1 MQDTSHSKI
10 GVRVPK
16 SKEHPLGWQ
25 EVDVISPDSICL
37 VALPGSHVK
46 DGKKANG
53 FAKMIEETIEDK
65 NIPIYCAQYDFGNRN
80 FRVDRE
86 AVLARYGQEDYRFPF
101 IDEVSNK
108 DKTYIPQYVH
118 DLYQKILSPRLR
130 DEQGNRL
137 PISKVAQ
144 RLNKI
149 VFANHCFGSSVYIQL
164 EHLLKKD
171 MTKLGYTKNI
181 QNYLL
186 KQIHSV
192 NVAPV
197 SPYGI
202 TKTTAFKFISLSD
215 EKVTSVHTP
224 QIEHALNRRHEHE
237 CFLAQMNSYDVNQKN
252 TNRPFTMNFSL
263 FRPTENEV
271 VFAVNNIYP
280 LEIRSNPEYEGIEH
294 TFDSYADKDDDWR
307 TKQGDQ
313 ISKTFH
319 TTLNF
324 LIKHAKS
331 NDKELTEMPNIFK
344 SEEFSDILKRT
355 QKNRYDLITKEIS
368 LIKSR

>member
-1 MQDTSHSKI
+1 MQDTSHSKL

-16 SKEHPLGWQ
+16 SKEFPLGWQ
-25 EVDVISPDSICL
+25 EVDTISPDSVCII
-37 VALPGSHVK
+37 ALPGSHVK

-65 NIPIYCAQYDFGNRN
+65 DIPIYCAQYDFANRN
-80 FRVDRE
+80 FRIDRE

-101 IDEVSNK
+101 IDNVSTK

-118 DLYQKILSPRLR
+118 DLYQKTIAPRLR
-130 DEQGNRL
+130 DANNQRIS
-137 PISKVAQ
+137 ISKASQ
-144 RLNKI
+144 RLNQL
-149 VFANHCFGSSVYIQL
+149 VFANHCFGSSVYMQL
-164 EHLLKKD
+164 EHLMSKD
-171 MTKLGYTKNI
+171 MANLGYPQKFHNH
-181 QNYLL
+181 LL
-186 KQIHSV
+186 KQLHSV

-197 SPYGI
+197 SPYGA
-202 TKTTAFKFISLSD
+202 TKTTSFKFISLSD

-224 QIEHALNRRHEHE
+224 QIEYALNRRHEHE
-237 CFLAQMNSYDVNQKN
+237 CFLAQMNSYDTNQKN

-263 FRPTENEV
+263 FRPSQNEF

-280 LEIRSNPEYEGIEH
+280 LEIRSNPEYDGIEH

-313 ISKTFH
+313 ISKAFH
-319 TTLNF
+319 TSLNF

-331 NDKELTEMPNIFK
+331 NQKELTEMPDIFK
-344 SEEFSDILKRT
+344 SEEFADTLKRS
-355 QKNRYDLITKEIS
+355 QKNRYDIITKELK

>member
-1 MQDTSHSKI
+1 MQDNSHSTL

-16 SKEHPLGWQ
+16 NEEHPLGWQ
-25 EVDVISPDSICL
+25 EVDILPPDDVCIL
-37 VALPGSHVK
+37 ALPGSHVK

-53 FAKMIEETIEDK
+53 FAKMIEESLTDK
-65 NIPIYCAQYDFGNRN
+65 DIPIYCAQYDFADRN
-80 FRVDRE
+80 FRIDRE

-101 IDEVSNK
+101 IDKVSDS

-118 DLYQKILSPRLR
+118 DLYQKALAPRLR
-130 DEQGNRL
+130 DKNNNRVSTAL
-137 PISKVAQ
+137 ASQ

-149 VFANHCFGSSVYIQL
+149 ILANHCFGSSVAIQL
-164 EHLLKKD
+164 EYLMAKD
-171 MTKLGYTKNI
+171 MKKLGYPKKV
-181 QNYLL
+181 QDYLF
-186 KQIHSV
+186 KQLHSI

-202 TKTTAFKFISLSD
+202 TQTTSFKFMSLSD

-224 QIEHALNRRHEHE
+224 QIEYALNRRHEHE
-237 CFLAQMNSYDVNQKN
+237 CFLAGFNKYDINSKN
-252 TNRPFTMNFSL
+252 NNRPFAMNFSV
-263 FRPTENEV
+263 FRPTQNET

-313 ISKTFH
+313 LSQAFH

-324 LIKHAKS
+324 LVKHAQS
-331 NDKELTEMPNIFK
+331 NQTELTEMPDIFK
-344 SEEFSDILKRT
+344 LEEFSSILKRA